1 MYGFIVHFAH
11 AIFFALFDKLEKD
24 DFRLSLL
31 LLKILQGLLLPEK
44 SSRLR
49 NLALLWSV

>member
-1 MYGFIVHFAH
+1 MSGLLSISHSRLFSPPF
-11 AIFFALFDKLEKD
+11 FDKLEKD
-24 DFRLSLL
+24 DFHISLL

-49 NLALLWSV
+49 NLA